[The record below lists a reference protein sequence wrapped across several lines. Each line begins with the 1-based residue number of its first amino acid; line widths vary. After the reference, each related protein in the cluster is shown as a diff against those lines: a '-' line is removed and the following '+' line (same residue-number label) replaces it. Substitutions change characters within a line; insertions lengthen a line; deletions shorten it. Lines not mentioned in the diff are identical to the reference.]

1 MRYNF
6 LVLIT
11 LIALFA
17 LSLTEAAVIAIDYG
31 TDWFKVALVKP
42 GIPLDIVLN
51 RDSKRKTQS
60 ALTIRGEERIYGS
73 DAVNLGAR
81 FPLNTYF
88 SIKKVLGR
96 LVDDKTIKDYQSVF
110 PNKIIPDPIR
120 GTVVFQHNETTV
132 FTVEELLAMQF
143 THAKELAEVTAQET
157 IKDVVITVPSYY
169 NQFERQ
175 AILDAADLAGLH
187 VLSLVNDVTAVG
199 LNYAISHYTSF
210 TEEPQYHVFYD
221 MGAGSTKASLISF
234 KTSNVKD
241 VGRFNKTIIN
251 LDVLSVGYDR
261 SLGGQEFDIRLQ
273 RHFAEEFDKK
283 FSGKLKSS
291 IFTSERA
298 MTKLYKEA
306 NRIKQILSANTDAIA
321 SIENLHEE
329 HDFRLAVTRSELE
342 KMTSDLRNRVGGPI
356 KTALNNAK
364 LTLAGIRSCVLVGGG
379 VRVPSIL
386 AELKDIIGEDKIA
399 QNVNGDE
406 AAVLGAAFRGAGL
419 SRQFKVKEIKV
430 KDITPYSIEVN
441 HSSEPKESEDGTLK
455 SKEYH
460 TVLFNQFTAVG
471 TRKIMSF
478 PRISDFNFSLN
489 YAILDEATKDFGS
502 ANIAIAKITG
512 LTAAIKQ
519 FNDDGVDRPKVKVTL
534 QLSES
539 GIVSATDAIATIEQ
553 QSFTDK
559 FKSFFGVNGN
569 KSEESIKEVPLPD
582 EIPSSSV
589 NASEPTSE
597 ANATQTNVNES
608 VQKQT
613 KIETINLNLE
623 VEYVGIKPLGVNEKE
638 ESIKRLLAMDA
649 SDRQRRAR
657 EEARNSLEAFVYHAQ
672 DFLQNEVVL
681 QVSTDSQRAELL
693 SKLSETSD
701 WLYGE
706 GEEAQTAEFR
716 MRLNNLK
723 LLEQPIAYRREER
736 IKLPDAIFTIKTAI
750 NSTRAFV
757 DGIKTN
763 TTADRYHTD
772 EELDKLLSVCGKVE
786 EWLNEKLE
794 IQEKTSPHVDPI
806 LITSDINKKLN
817 EIEQQFLILVSKK
830 SPRKPKATTKTTED
844 TKATMADEQST
855 SKGSTTESVDQPT
868 TTTMTFESKET
879 GEPTTSAKEKH
890 DEL

>member
-1 MRYNF
+1 MKYYF

-17 LSLTEAAVIAIDYG
+17 LSLIEAAVIAIDYG

-96 LVDDKTIKDYQSVF
+96 LVDDQSIKDYQSVF
-110 PNKIIPDPIR
+110 SNKIIPDPIR
-120 GTVVFQHNETTV
+120 GTVVFQHNETTT
-132 FTVEELLAMQF
+132 FTAEEILAMQF
-143 THAKELAEVTAQET
+143 SHAKELAEAAAQEA

-175 AILDAADLAGLH
+175 AILDAAELAGLH
-187 VLSLVNDVTAVG
+187 VLSLINDVTAVG
-199 LNYAISHYTSF
+199 LNYAISHHNSF

-221 MGAGSTKASLISF
+221 MGAGSTKACLISF
-234 KTSNVKD
+234 KTSNVND

-273 RHFAEEFDKK
+273 RHFAEEFNKK

-298 MTKLYKEA
+298 MTRLYKEA

-321 SIENLHEE
+321 SLENLHEE
-329 HDFRLAVTRSELE
+329 HDFRLPITRRDLE
-342 KMTSDLRNRVGGPI
+342 NMTADLRKRVGGPI
-356 KTALNNAK
+356 KAALDNAK
-364 LTLAGIRSCVLVGGG
+364 LTLASIKSCVLVGGG
-379 VRVPSIL
+379 IRVPSIQ
-386 AELKDIIGEDKIA
+386 AELKEIVGEEKIA

-430 KDITPYSIEVN
+430 KDITSYPIEVN
-441 HSSEPKESEDGTLK
+441 HSSEPKESEDGISK

-478 PRISDFNFSLN
+478 PRTSDFNFLLN
-489 YAILDEATKDFGS
+489 YAIPDEVTKDFGPT
-502 ANIAIAKITG
+502 NIAITKITG

-519 FNDDGVDRPKVKVTL
+519 FNDVGVERPKVKVTL

-539 GIVSATDAIATIEQ
+539 GIVSATEAIATIEH

-582 EIPSSSV
+582 ETTSSSV
-589 NASEPTSE
+589 NVSEPTLE
-597 ANATQTNVNES
+597 TNKTQANDTEPT
-608 VQKQT
+608 QKQT

-623 VEYVGIKPLGVNEKE
+623 VEYVGIKPLGKNEKD
-638 ESIKRLLAMDA
+638 ESIKRLRAMDN
-649 SDRQRRAR
+649 SDLQRRTR
-657 EEARNSLEAFVYHAQ
+657 EEARNNLESFVYRVR
-672 DFLQNEVVL
+672 DFLQNEEVL
-681 QVSTDSQRAELL
+681 QVSTESQRAELS

-706 GEEAQTAEFR
+706 GEEAQTVEFKT
-716 MRLNNLK
+716 RLNNLK

-736 IKLPDAIFTIKTAI
+736 IKLPNAIFKIKAVI
-750 NSTRAFV
+750 NSTRDFV
-757 DGIKTN
+757 DEIKTN
-763 TTADRYHTD
+763 TTAENRYHTD

-794 IQEKTSPHVDPI
+794 LQGKTPPHVNPSLVTI
-806 LITSDINKKLN
+806 DIDKKLN
-817 EIEQQFLILVSKK
+817 EIEREFLILVSKK
-830 SPRKPKATTKTTED
+830 PPRKPKISAKTTDTKTT
-844 TKATMADEQST
+844 KVDEQST
-855 SKGSTTESVDQPT
+855 SSEGSSTTEFVSQSTATPMAESKKPEQST
-868 TTTMTFESKET
+868 TTKT
-879 GEPTTSAKEKH
+879 KH
-890 DEL
+890 EEL